1 MAARIAGV
9 TLPQN
14 KRIEFGLTYVYGVG
28 HSSVLKILAATKI
41 SPDIRTQDLTT
52 EQIKSLSDYITKNF
66 KVEGEL
72 RRERT
77 GNVKRLKDIGA
88 YRGTR
93 HTKGL
98 PVRGQRT
105 RTNTR
110 TVRGNV
116 RHTMGSGRRPS
127 AEKT

>member
-14 KRIEFGLTYVYGVG
+14 KRIEYGLTYVYGLG
-28 HSSVLKILAATKI
+28 HSTVLKILAATKI
-41 SPDIRTQDLTT
+41 SLDIRTQDLTT
-52 EQIKSLSDYITKNF
+52 EQIKSLSDFITKNY

-77 GNVKRLKDIGA
+77 GNIKRLKDVGA

-93 HTKGL
+93 HSKGL
-98 PVRGQRT
+98 PARGQRT

-116 RHTMGSGRRPS
+116 RHTMGSGRRAS